1 MLVKDTETIE
11 QHLAAARFQ
20 QENEALARY
29 LEDQLKP
36 PGGYGDD
43 QGLKRCNPEA
53 QRGRTMS
60 TEDFERKL
68 SSIAPQLVFRSYG
81 DPTKKGVYWNVGK
94 PNQQGLAFENSLSMP
109 EFSIYELVQRELQ
122 NPIVADENFRL
133 DARDL
138 PKYEIVPEEHDA
150 EGNITR
156 EADIHWYDSLPGM
169 DLQEDAWREKVRGW
183 RQLLVMLVI
192 EGQISIADM
201 ERVFGSTNRRGY
213 ALYLGKHDST
223 QAH

>member
-68 SSIAPQLVFRSYG
+68 SSIAPHLVFKSYG
-81 DPTKKGVYWNVGK
+81 DPTKKAVYWNVGR

-109 EFSIYELVQRELQ
+109 EFSIFELVKRELQ
-122 NPIVADENFRL
+122 NPIVASENFRL

-138 PKYEIVPEEHDA
+138 PKYEIVPEERDA

-156 EADIHWYDSLPGM
+156 EADINWYDSLPGM
-169 DLQEDAWREKVRGW
+169 AEQEDAWREKVRGW
-183 RQLLVMLVI
+183 RQLLVMLVL
-192 EGQISIADM
+192 EGQITIADM
-201 ERVFGSTNRRGY
+201 ERVFGSANRRGY
-213 ALYLGKHDST
+213 ALYLGKHDSK